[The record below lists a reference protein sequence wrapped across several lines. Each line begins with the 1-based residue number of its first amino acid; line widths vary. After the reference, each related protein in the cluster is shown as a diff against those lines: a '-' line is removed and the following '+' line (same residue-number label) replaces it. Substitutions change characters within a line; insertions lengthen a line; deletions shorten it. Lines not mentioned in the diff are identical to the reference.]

1 MPFKDLREYIGRLE
15 QEGEVQRIAVEVQPV
30 YEVGAIILHSY
41 DLRAPAPFFLNLR
54 GYPDQRILGAPIGLS
69 RRKDRRFA
77 RFAISMG
84 MPPESTALEIIEEY
98 IQRIKKP
105 IRPVMVGDGP
115 CKENIVL
122 GEAVDLRDF
131 PAPLLQMEDLGPC
144 LGNWHANI
152 TQDPHTGVNE
162 WKLYRL
168 MTHERKTIVGTF
180 PSAHTMGGHEPVEF
194 AIAIGTEPVTPWVAG
209 TWSTPNVSK
218 ADLIGGIRSAPLELV
233 KCETVNLVVPATSEI
248 VIEGFSLPPYSI
260 YHVTAISYRYHPILP
275 VSFTGMS
282 VDDSSV
288 SFSLTKAANI
298 LDAVRGH
305 GFPVKAVYCPPEAV
319 SYCTAVS
326 TKIPYPDYARS
337 LANAIWKTDWGRPSG
352 YLFIVEEDVDVTD
365 MGEVLWAVSN
375 TCHPRRGMLRV
386 EKEERSKHLGAYTRS
401 GRNWPREW
409 PKETIPMKASFDNI
423 WPKEVQEKILRD
435 WHAYGYK

>member
-1 MPFKDLREYIGRLE
+1 
-15 QEGEVQRIAVEVQPV
+15 
-30 YEVGAIILHSY
+30 
-41 DLRAPAPFFLNLR
+41 
-54 GYPDQRILGAPIGLS
+54 
-69 RRKDRRFA
+69 
-77 RFAISMG
+77 
-84 MPPESTALEIIEEY
+84 
-98 IQRIKKP
+98 
-105 IRPVMVGDGP
+105 
-115 CKENIVL
+115 
-122 GEAVDLRDF
+122 
-131 PAPLLQMEDLGPC
+131 
-144 LGNWHANI
+144 
-152 TQDPHTGVNE
+152 
-162 WKLYRL
+162 
-168 MTHERKTIVGTF
+168 MTYERKTIVGTF
-180 PSAHTMGGHEPVEF
+180 LSAHTMGGHEPVEF

-209 TWSTPNVSK
+209 TWSTPKVSK

-248 VIEGFSLPPYSI
+248 VIEGFSLPPYPI
-260 YHVTAISYRYHPILP
+260 YHVTAISYRHHPILP
-275 VSFTGMS
+275 VSFTGTS

-305 GFPVKAVYCPPEAV
+305 GFSVKAVYCPPEAAP
-319 SYCTAVS
+319 YCTAVS

-337 LANAIWKTDWGRPSG
+337 LANAIWKTDWGRSSG

-386 EKEERSKHLGAYTRS
+386 ENERDHPLLPFLSPEEKAKHLGAYVLFDCT
-401 GRNWPREW
+401 WPREW
-409 PKETIPMKASFDNI
+409 PKEAIPTKASFDNV